1 MNLRATLLLSL
12 VCVSALA
19 QAEEL
24 PLAFNGTD
32 FTGWVVPEDN
42 EWWAVKDGLL
52 EVRSDPEKKGSN
64 LFTEKEYGNFVMQ
77 FEFKMGAGTVDSGIF
92 MRGKHDQIQIGES
105 GSLKR
110 DLTGSPYIPG
120 KGYPVEAEGVAEL
133 LKPDDWNSMT
143 IVAMGPTYTVW
154 LNGKLVLNYTS
165 KTSKKRGP
173 IGIQLHPDRD
183 MAIDYR
189 DIRIAELD

>member
-1 MNLRATLLLSL
+1 MKMRCALLLSL
-12 VCVSALA
+12 LWISALGT
-19 QAEEL
+19 AEEL
-24 PLAFNGTD
+24 PLAFNGDD
-32 FTGWVVPEDN
+32 FTGWELPKDN
-42 EWWAVKDGLL
+42 EWWAVADGVL
-52 EVRSDPEKKGSN
+52 EVRSDPERKGSN
-64 LFTEKEYGNFVMQ
+64 LFTDKEFGNFIMQ
-77 FEFKMGAGTVDSGIF
+77 FKFKMGDGTVDSGIF
-92 MRGKHDQIQIGES
+92 VRGKHDQIQIGES

-133 LKPDDWNSMT
+133 LKTGDWNSMT

-165 KTSKKRGP
+165 KTAEKRGP

>member
-1 MNLRATLLLSL
+1 MHLRATLMLSL

-24 PLAFNGTD
+24 PLAFNGAD

-92 MRGKHDQIQIGES
+92 MRGEHDQIQIGES

-120 KGYPVEAEGVAEL
+120 KGYPKEAEGVAEL
-133 LKPDDWNSMT
+133 LKLDDWNSMT

-165 KTSKKRGP
+165 KSAKKRGP

-183 MAIDYR
+183 MAMEYR